1 MRFIFEALLTLR
13 KNTLNSIAHLSDEQ
27 LHIIPAGLN
36 NHIAWNLG
44 HMVASQQGLCYRL
57 GNVPLLV
64 PQDFI
69 EKYKKGSHPK
79 EWTSPANIDQIRE
92 YFALTSSRFEED
104 YAKGLFAN
112 FTEYPTSSGM
122 VLKNIDDSVVYN
134 YGHENLHYGVILNLR
149 KLV

>member
-27 LHIIPAGLN
+27 LHIIPAGFN

-69 EKYKKGSHPK
+69 DKFKKG
-79 EWTSPANIDQIRE
+79 AIRKIGLRP
-92 YFALTSSRFEED
+92 LTLT
-104 YAKGLFAN
+104 K
-112 FTEYPTSSGM
+112 SG
-122 VLKNIDDSVVYN
+122 S
-134 YGHENLHYGVILNLR
+134 ILR
-149 KLV
+149 